1 MFRQDLM
8 HAFNASGINISYEVL
23 EDTYLRILN
32 DHAPLKQKYLRGN
45 DQPFMTKN
53 MRKAIMLRTKLR
65 NIYLQNPTEENG
77 LIFRKQRN
85 YCVKLLKQTKKSY
98 YENLNINIITDNRK
112 FWKYIKPSFSDKIAT
127 SNLILY
133 DNEDIISKENDV
145 AEIFNYYFSN
155 IVNTLDITDMGNYNA
170 YADDISNPIIMAI
183 SKYSEQPSIV
193 SIKNN
198 CISDVKHSFSTLSS
212 GHSKSYL

>member
-8 HAFNASGINISYEVL
+8 HAFNASGINISYEVF

-32 DHAPLKQKYLRGN
+32 DHAPLKQKYIRGN

-77 LIFRKQRN
+77 LIFRKLRN

-127 SNLILY
+127 SSNLILY

-145 AEIFNYYFSN
+145 AEIFNSYFSN
-155 IVNTLDITDMGNYNA
+155 IVNTSDITDMGNYNA
-170 YADDISNPIIMAI
+170 YADDISNPILMAI
-183 SKYSEQPSIV
+183 SKYSEHP
-193 SIKNN
+193 
-198 CISDVKHSFSTLSS
+198 KHSFY
-212 GHSKSYL
+212 KK